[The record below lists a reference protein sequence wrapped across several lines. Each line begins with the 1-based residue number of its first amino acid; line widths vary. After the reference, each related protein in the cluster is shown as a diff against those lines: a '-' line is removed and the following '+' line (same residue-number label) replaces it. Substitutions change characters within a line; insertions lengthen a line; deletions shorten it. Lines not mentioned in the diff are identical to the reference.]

1 LEDPT
6 GWRRLWADAEKTV
19 STAAFY
25 SLRRTMQEVPI
36 SQEEALRNAA
46 KFGEKLSRLIGKA
59 AYVKKS
65 GYNSFHK
72 YNYATEGDFLALV
85 KPLLDSEKLAVVA
98 SQESVTREELEP
110 TKVGRRQ
117 WLTTVKMNFKIVDG
131 ETGYAENLTGFGTGI
146 DSEDKGLYKAITGC
160 VKYFISKLF
169 LIETGDDPERENEN
183 ETGDRPTAT
192 VKPLAEKKPETADLS
207 TAPLINKAQEL
218 LEKVSG
224 KTGESATEILKLASG
239 YEDKAQKFWCL
250 TPDTLKTTTSEKW
263 LKMAIANLE
272 KELGG

>member
-1 LEDPT
+1 M
-6 GWRRLWADAEKTV
+6 
-19 STAAFY
+19 S
-25 SLRRTMQEVPI
+25 EVTF
-36 SQEEALRNAA
+36 SESAGKL
-46 KFGEKLSRLIGKA
+46 GEKLSRLIGKA

-110 TKVGRRQ
+110 TTRGRRQ
-117 WLTTVKMNFKIVDG
+117 WLTTVKMSFKLIDG
-131 ETGYAENLTGFGTGI
+131 DSGYSETLTAFGTGV

-183 ETGDRPTAT
+183 ETGDSNKGEGNKPTAT
-192 VKPLAEKKPETADLS
+192 VKTLATREPEKQLPQMMPMALIDKAHELS
-207 TAPLINKAQEL
+207 R
-218 LEKVSG
+218 KVAE
-224 KTGESATEILKLASG
+224 KTGESTAEILKLASG
-239 YEDKAQKFWCL
+239 YEDKAQKFWFI
-250 TPDTLKTTTSEKW
+250 TPDTLKTIASEKW
-263 LKMAIANLE
+263 LNMTISNLE
-272 KELGG
+272 KSLGG

>member
-1 LEDPT
+1 MPSPLTQEQVNLLREPLPQAAVSQRPDKKFLSSIKAIYVSERLNKVFGIGGWKIYCNRIIENDPAKPMVVIEAT
-6 GWRRLWADAEKTV
+6 L
-19 STAAFY
+19 
-25 SLRRTMQEVPI
+25 EVPSLDMSYSSFGGHDNADRGDAYKGAI
-36 SQEEALRNAA
+36 TDALTKIAA
-46 KFGEKLSRLIGKA
+46 VYFE
-59 AYVKKS
+59 V
-65 GYNSFHK
+65 
-72 YNYATEGDFLALV
+72 
-85 KPLLDSEKLAVVA
+85 
-98 SQESVTREELEP
+98 
-110 TKVGRRQ
+110 
-117 WLTTVKMNFKIVDG
+117 
-131 ETGYAENLTGFGTGI
+131 GI
-146 DSEDKGLYKAITGC
+146 DVFKGLQDGNGKT
-160 VKYFISKLF
+160 
-169 LIETGDDPERENEN
+169 
-183 ETGDRPTAT
+183 PTAT

>member
-1 LEDPT
+1 M
-6 GWRRLWADAEKTV
+6 
-19 STAAFY
+19 S
-25 SLRRTMQEVPI
+25 EVTF
-36 SQEEALRNAA
+36 SESAG
-46 KFGEKLSRLIGKA
+46 KFGEKLSRLIGAA

-85 KPLLDSEKLAVVA
+85 KPLLDGEKLAVIA

-110 TKVGRRQ
+110 TKSGRRQ
-117 WLTTVKMNFKIVDG
+117 WLTTVKMNFKLIDG
-131 ETGYAENLTGFGTGI
+131 ETGYSETLTSFGTGI

-183 ETGDRPTAT
+183 ETGTSEGNKIGAT
-192 VKPLAEKKPETADLS
+192 LGEKHHLAKSKSLAEKLEPPAELP
-207 TAPLINKAQEL
+207 TAPLIKKAQEL
-218 LEKVSG
+218 AKEISG
-224 KTGESATEILKLASG
+224 KTGDSTAEILKLASG
-239 YEDKAQKFWCL
+239 YESQKEKNSEGQPKFFYL
-250 TPDTLKTTTSEKW
+250 TPDTLKTSTSEKW
-263 LKMAIANLE
+263 LKMTIANLE